1 MMIKMTVLKMTVAAT
16 VLGLVAACTASLKP
30 EDKALLDSAIAAS
43 KDAQAA
49 AKRAEA
55 AADRA
60 EADAAKAQDAAD
72 KAVAAAMKK
81 MKK

>member
-1 MMIKMTVLKMTVAAT
+1 MNKMTALKMTVAAT
-16 VLGLVAACTASLKP
+16 VLGLVAACQASLKP
-30 EDKALLDSAIAAS
+30 EDKALLDSAISAS
-43 KDAQAA
+43 KDADAA

-60 EADAAKAQDAAD
+60 EAAAAKAEDAAD
-72 KAVAAAMKK
+72 KAVAATKKK